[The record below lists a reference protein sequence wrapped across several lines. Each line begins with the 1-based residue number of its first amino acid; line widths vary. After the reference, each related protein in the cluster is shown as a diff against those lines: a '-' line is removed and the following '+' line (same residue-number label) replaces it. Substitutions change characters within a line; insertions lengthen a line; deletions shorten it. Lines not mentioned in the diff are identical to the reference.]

1 MRSARAALPFA
12 TLALCACAGLA
23 NRPEPGAYAI
33 DPTPTSVT
41 FEVAHFGTS
50 TSRGR
55 FERISGSVQ
64 LDRAARRGSVE
75 IVVATASVSTGV
87 AALDARLRGPDF
99 LEVES
104 HPTATFVAERLVF
117 DDAGANPAVAE
128 VPGRLTLLGR
138 TLPLTLRASAFNCYL
153 NLLLL
158 REVCGG
164 DFEATL
170 QRSRWG
176 MDRAQNVAPDTIRL
190 LVQVEAI
197 RQ

>member
-1 MRSARAALPFA
+1 MKQAAAL
-12 TLALCACAGLA
+12 LAAMLPAMAA
-23 NRPEPGAYAI
+23 PAAEYAL
-33 DPTPTSVT
+33 DPTHTSVT
-41 FEVAHFGTS
+41 FEATHFGTS

-64 LDRAARRGSVE
+64 FDRARRSGSVE

-87 AALDARLRGPDF
+87 GALDARLRGPDF
-99 LEVES
+99 LDVGS
-104 HPTATFVAERLVF
+104 HPSATFVAERLVF
-117 DDAGANPAVAE
+117 DEVGANPAVIE

-138 TLPLTLRASAFNCYL
+138 TEPLTLRASAFNCYL

-170 QRSRWG
+170 LRSRWG
-176 MDRAQNVAPDTIRL
+176 MDRALNVAPDTIRL

>member
-1 MRSARAALPFA
+1 MTGRRAGALLLLFGLPALAVSAA
-12 TLALCACAGLA
+12 
-23 NRPEPGAYAI
+23 EYAI
-33 DPTPTSVT
+33 DPTHTAVV
-41 FEVAHFGTS
+41 FEAAHFGTS

-55 FERISGSVQ
+55 FERIAGSV
-64 LDRAARRGSVE
+64 LFDRAARSGSVE

-87 AALDARLRGPDF
+87 AALDSRLRGPEF
-99 LEVES
+99 LDVETY
-104 HPTATFVAERLVF
+104 PRATFVAERLVF
-117 DDAGANPAVAE
+117 DDGANPGVAE

-176 MDRAQNVAPDTIRL
+176 MDQALTIAPDTIRL